1 MICPGNMYWYLMQKT
16 LSIMEKKQAKHQ
28 MLGKHINMSG
38 IKKLIL
44 LISQAITRH

>member
-16 LSIMEKKQAKHQ
+16 LSNMEKKQAKHQ